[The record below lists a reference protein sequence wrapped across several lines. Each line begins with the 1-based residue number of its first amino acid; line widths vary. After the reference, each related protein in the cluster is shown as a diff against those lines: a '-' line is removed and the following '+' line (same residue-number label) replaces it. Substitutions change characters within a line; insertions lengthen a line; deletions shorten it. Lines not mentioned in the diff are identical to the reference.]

1 MERCRIRKFS
11 LHAGI
16 WDNARMSVYREI
28 LGLFAA
34 RGACSYFGETVSTT
48 QHALQAAFFA
58 QQAQA
63 SEALVL
69 AALLHDIGHLV
80 DAAPNDL
87 AEWTTDDRHEEVGG
101 RWLAQRFGPEVSEP
115 VRLHVPAK
123 RYLCATDAG
132 YFSKLSP
139 ASLVTLRLQG
149 GPMTAAEAARFAV
162 QPFRLEAV
170 CVRRWDD
177 AGKVAGL
184 ATPGLEDY
192 ASLIEKLVGQ
202 K

>member
-1 MERCRIRKFS
+1 
-11 LHAGI
+11 
-16 WDNARMSVYREI
+16 MSPYAEI

-34 RGACSYFGETVSTT
+34 RGADSYFGETVSTA

-87 AEWTTDDRHEEVGG
+87 AEWTIDARHEEVGG
-101 RWLAQRFGPEVSEP
+101 RWLAQRFGPEVWEP
-115 VRLHVPAK
+115 VRLHVLAK
-123 RYLCATDAG
+123 RFLCATEAG
-132 YFSKLSP
+132 YFAKLSS

-149 GPMTAAEAARFAV
+149 GPMTAAEAAAFSA
-162 QPFRLEAV
+162 QPFHRDAIL
-170 CVRRWDD
+170 VRQWDD

-184 ATPGLEDY
+184 ATPGLNDY
-192 ASLIEKLVGQ
+192 AGLIDEMCRRK
-202 K
+202 